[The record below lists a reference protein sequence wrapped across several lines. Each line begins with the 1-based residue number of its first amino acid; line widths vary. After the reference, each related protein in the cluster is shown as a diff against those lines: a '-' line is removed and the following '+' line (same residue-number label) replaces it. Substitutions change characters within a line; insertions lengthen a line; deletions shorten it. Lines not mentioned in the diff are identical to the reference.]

1 MTAGRARSRS
11 LLPAAVALLVQF
23 AVVYAPSAGG
33 APAVPHLDKLVHA
46 SVFALPVLFGL
57 LARLPLAPVVGL
69 MALHAPVSEVVQGTL
84 LSQRSGDPW
93 DAVADLVGVVL
104 GAVVATA
111 VLRRG
116 GARITIGAEP
126 DRRRRS

>member
-1 MTAGRARSRS
+1 MTAGRARARS
-11 LLPAAVALLVQF
+11 LLPAAVALLVQL

-57 LARLPLAPVVGL
+57 LARLPLVPVVAV

-104 GAVVATA
+104 GAVVATV

-116 GARITIGAEP
+116 GARVPGGAQS
-126 DRRRRS
+126 DHQR